1 MNANELADKLQELD
15 SKLHLIELFK
25 SATMLRQQQA
35 EIAQLKHMNLNWQIS
50 EGMLLSELDAL
61 KAHPVKELT
70 DEEILHIY
78 NESYRNTLMG
88 IDPLAFARAIEE
100 RHGIK

>member
-35 EIAQLKHMNLNWQIS
+35 EIK
-50 EGMLLSELDAL
+50 DL
-61 KAHPVKELT
+61 KAKLQ
-70 DEEILHIY
+70 LHEAMD
-78 NESYRNTLMG
+78 NQCASLMQQ
-88 IDPLAFARAIEE
+88 LRKAQE
-100 RHGIK
+100 K